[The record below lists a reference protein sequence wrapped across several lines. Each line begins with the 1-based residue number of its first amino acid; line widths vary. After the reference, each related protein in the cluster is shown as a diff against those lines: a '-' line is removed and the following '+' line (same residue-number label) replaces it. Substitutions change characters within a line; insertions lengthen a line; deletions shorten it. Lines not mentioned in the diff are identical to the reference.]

1 MTTRQKLENKA
12 YQPEEWETVP
22 CLVCGSDQSDVYER
36 FGDRQQYTFVMCRSC
51 QLIYQSPRPKYDAS
65 FVYDAYEF
73 YADDDVKFDAAG
85 ESFMGQTKE
94 DYEREVAELLEYD
107 TIRSAVLDVGCAT
120 GDFLS
125 VAQNYYREIHGLDVS
140 SRMAAVLKKRLGI
153 DIFVCSFDQLE
164 TDKQFSCIRM
174 SHVIEHIP
182 NPHDWLQKAK
192 GMTVEGGIVVINV
205 PNMFSADRRFKL
217 ALKKAGLRKGKWQ
230 PWRTPDHLYQPT
242 VAAMMQL
249 FEMNGYEVLD
259 YYTYSRKDITADSAW
274 SRLYQRKW
282 RVGTNLRFYLRPNR

>member
-1 MTTRQKLENKA
+1 MTTRQKLENKV

-22 CLVCGSDQSDVYER
+22 CLVCGSDESDVYER
-36 FGDRQQYTFVMCRSC
+36 FGDRRQYTYVMCRSC

-73 YADDDVKFDAAG
+73 YADDDTKFDTAG
-85 ESFMGQTKE
+85 ESFMGQTRE

-192 GMTVEGGIVVINV
+192 AMTVEGGIVVINV

-217 ALKKAGLRKGKWQ
+217 ALKKVGLRKGKWQ

-242 VAAMMQL
+242 VAAMMKL
-249 FEMNGYEVLD
+249 FEINGYEVLD